1 MVERPFALPCQ
12 SPGRRKPVKREP
24 IVHIVDDDEAIRD
37 SLSLLLE
44 SEGMK
49 ARAYAAAREF
59 LDGFEASTLACIL
72 LDMRMP
78 EMNGLE
84 LLRELTTR
92 QIEIPVIMMTAY
104 GDIPMAVHAMQE
116 GAADFI
122 EKPVDSGILLERI
135 QRCLNQQKASN
146 DREDER
152 IAQAER
158 LAHLTNRERE
168 VMELLVQG
176 NMNKQ
181 IAAKLDISPRTV
193 EVHRARIK
201 KKLGV
206 KTLPEVVRIAL
217 SREYS
222 I

>member
-1 MVERPFALPCQ
+1 
-12 SPGRRKPVKREP
+12 VKTDP

-37 SLSLLLE
+37 SLSLLLQ

-59 LDGFEASTLACIL
+59 LDGYEASTFACIL
-72 LDMRMP
+72 LDVRMP
-78 EMNGLE
+78 DMNGLE
-84 LLRELTTR
+84 LLRELTAR
-92 QIEIPVIMMTAY
+92 RIEIPVIMMTAY
-104 GDIPMAVHAMQE
+104 GDVPMAVHAMQE
-116 GAADFI
+116 GAVDFI
-122 EKPVDSGILLERI
+122 EKPVDSGMLLKRI
-135 QRCLNQQKASN
+135 RRCLNQQKTSSG
-146 DREDER
+146 RTGER
-152 IAQAER
+152 IAEAKR
-158 LAHLTNRERE
+158 LARLTRRERE

-201 KKLGV
+201 EKLGV

-217 SREYS
+217 SCKHF
-222 I
+222 

>member
-1 MVERPFALPCQ
+1 
-12 SPGRRKPVKREP
+12 VKTDP

-37 SLSLLLE
+37 SLSLLLQ

-59 LDGFEASTLACIL
+59 LDGYEASTFACIL
-72 LDMRMP
+72 LDVRMP
-78 EMNGLE
+78 DMNGLE
-84 LLRELTTR
+84 LLRELTAR
-92 QIEIPVIMMTAY
+92 RIEIPVIMMTAY
-104 GDIPMAVHAMQE
+104 GDVPMAVHAMQE
-116 GAADFI
+116 GAVDFI
-122 EKPVDSGILLERI
+122 EKPVDSGILLKRI
-135 QRCLNQQKASN
+135 RRCLNQQKASSG
-146 DREDER
+146 RTGER
-152 IAQAER
+152 IAEAKR
-158 LAHLTNRERE
+158 LARLTRRERE

-201 KKLGV
+201 EKLGV

-217 SREYS
+217 SCKHF
-222 I
+222 